1 MRMMKKIFSL
11 VLVAVLA
18 AGILSCDSPPFGG
31 AATTGYGF
39 AQAIAGGDYA
49 GAYGYLYENSPDLE
63 TEEAFAER
71 YTNIFDAMQVE
82 NIELVDRA
90 VEENEDRFTLTYT
103 LQMQSALMGSL
114 SYDYQADVI
123 PCENGYGVIF
133 TPSLILPYLEAGDT
147 VRVKTEY
154 GQRGEVF
161 DKNKELLASNDY
173 AQSVYLEIANINDI
187 GAASQTL
194 ADVLGLDAA
203 EVVEKYDNAVEN
215 GFDLEVVKA
224 YPKYTL
230 TQSEKDALTAV
241 PGIGVDEDSLTPIR
255 YYPMEDN
262 CAHVVGYMG
271 SPSEEEVAA
280 MAEEGITEDSKIGKT
295 GLESAY
301 EDALRPKNGFK
312 LYVMDSLGNEKKV
325 LYEQPAQDGEDL
337 VLTLDS
343 NVQNKAYTLLATNV
357 REGESG
363 AVVVMDYQ
371 TGDVEAMVSYP
382 SFDPNSFGFPMDSA
396 LWGYLN
402 SEEAQT
408 PLFSKATQAV
418 YPPGS
423 SFKPFSIV
431 PALEGG
437 KITPETVPDLHIVN
451 DLEWTPDLPDWYYPS
466 IKRVSPTL
474 GDFNMMNAMKS
485 SDNIFYAWAALQV
498 GIDPFMAHMNKIG
511 MGEAPSFELPVT
523 QSNLINEGTEMNI
536 KILADMG
543 YGMGELLLSPLQ
555 LACMYTALMN
565 DGDMLNPTVVDS
577 IYQEQD
583 GAYNEV
589 WQNART
595 VFKEDTM
602 QPSTIDT
609 LMQAMHLVVDSGTG
623 YPARLA
629 GVDMVGKT
637 GTAQVIQ
644 ADGSI
649 REKNWIILIGLDEGN
664 KKLVLVM
671 LDTAKDEGE
680 AKFTI
685 ARELMKPADY
695 VEEDEETQP
704 DTETPEDNPDE
715 PAE

>member
-11 VLVAVLA
+11 VLVVVLA
-18 AGILSCDSPPFGG
+18 AGTLSCDSLPFGG
-31 AATTGYGF
+31 ATTTGYGF
-39 AQAIAGGDYA
+39 AQAIASGDYA
-49 GAYGYLYENSPDLE
+49 GAYGYLYENSPDLG
-63 TEEAFAER
+63 TEEEFAAR
-71 YTNIFDAMQVE
+71 YTNIFDAMQV
-82 NIELVDRA
+82 NKIELTDRA
-90 VEENEDRFTLTYT
+90 VEENGDRFTLTYT
-103 LQMQSALMGSL
+103 LQIQSALMGDL

-133 TPSLILPYLEAGDT
+133 TPSLILPYLETGDT
-147 VRVKTEY
+147 VRMTTEY
-154 GQRGEVF
+154 GQRGEIF

-173 AQSVYLEIANINDI
+173 AQSVYLEIANIKDI
-187 GAASQTL
+187 GVAAQTI

-215 GFDLEVVKA
+215 GFDLEVVEA

-230 TQSEKDALTAV
+230 TQSQKDTLAAV
-241 PGIGVDEDSLTPIR
+241 SGVGVDEGSLTPIR

-271 SPSEEEVAA
+271 SPSEEEITA

-295 GLESAY
+295 GLEAAY
-301 EDALRPKNGFK
+301 EDALRPENGFK

-343 NVQNKAYTLLATNV
+343 TVQNKAYTLLATNV
-357 REGESG
+357 LEGESG

-371 TGDVEAMVSYP
+371 TGDVEALVSYP
-382 SFDPNSFGFPMDSA
+382 SFDPNDFSFPMDSV
-396 LWGYLN
+396 LWEYLN

-408 PLFSKATQAV
+408 PLFSRATQAV

-431 PALEGG
+431 PALENG
-437 KITPETVPDLHIVN
+437 KITTETVPDIDIQN
-451 DLEWTPDLPDWYYPS
+451 NEWTPDLEDWYYPS
-466 IKRVSPTL
+466 IKRVSETL
-474 GDFNMMNAMKS
+474 GEFNMMNAMKS

-498 GIDPFMAHMNKIG
+498 GIDPFIAYMNRIG
-511 MGEAPSFELPVT
+511 MGEVPSFELPVT
-523 QSNLINEGTEMNI
+523 QSNLLNEGTEMNI

-543 YGMGELLLSPLQ
+543 YGMGELLVSPLQ

-583 GAYNEV
+583 GAYNQV
-589 WQNART
+589 WQNERT

-602 QPSTIDT
+602 QSSTIDT
-609 LMQAMHLVVDSGTG
+609 LMQAMRMVVDSGTG
-623 YPARLA
+623 YPARLS
-629 GVDMVGKT
+629 GVNMVGKT

-664 KKLVLVM
+664 QKLVLVM
-671 LDTAKDEGE
+671 LDTAKDEGD

-685 ARELMKPADY
+685 ARELMKPAGY
-695 VEEDEETQP
+695 VEEDEGTETE
-704 DTETPEDNPDE
+704 TETPEENQDE
-715 PAE
+715 PVE